1 MKLDQASLLRMNGDA
16 SMIYDLICD
25 SPGGISATDIGR
37 MCPDMT
43 LGRRMSAIKKL
54 HVRGLIARSSDVNQ
68 HFIWRVVR

>member
-16 SMIYDLICD
+16 KMIYSVICD
-25 SPGGISATDIGR
+25 NPLGISATDIGR

-43 LGRRMSAIKKL
+43 IGRRMSAIKKL
-54 HVRGLIARSSDVNQ
+54 HVRGLIVRSSDVNQ

>member
-1 MKLDQASLLRMNGDA
+1 MKPDQASLLRMNADA
-16 SMIYDLICD
+16 SMIYDLICENP
-25 SPGGISATDIGR
+25 SGISATDIGR

-54 HVRGLIARSSDVNQ
+54 HIRGLIVRSSDVNQ